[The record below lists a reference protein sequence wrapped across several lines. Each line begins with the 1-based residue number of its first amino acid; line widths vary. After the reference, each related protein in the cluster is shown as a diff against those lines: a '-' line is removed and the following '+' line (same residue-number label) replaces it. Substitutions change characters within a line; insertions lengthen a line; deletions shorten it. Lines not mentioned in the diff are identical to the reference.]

1 MPQWMDNMQLRL
13 TRKRAGVLPKA
24 LERLQVGLGASARAG
39 ARGHR
44 ATATLGCCVSIS
56 VGPFTPMAPS
66 ELSQWGCLS
75 LTPSL
80 HLAAGPQTSRAA
92 GPLQLVQ
99 VQVDGVPEGI
109 SLTCPFQCFS
119 KILLSAATRRVVW
132 AWSTCSPSGGRRP
145 CRRSPGLVVCP
156 LICPAQVQHQHPFV
170 FFLSCFSLTAQT
182 PLLRQI
188 KTTSEWPSR
197 GSRAGLLQPHT

>member
-24 LERLQVGLGASARAG
+24 LGRLQVGLGASARAG

-44 ATATLGCCVSIS
+44 ATATLGCRVSIS

-80 HLAAGPQTSRAA
+80 HLAAGPQTARAA

-109 SLTCPFQCFS
+109 SLTCPSSAFPKFCCLQPRGGWCGPGAPAAPVGGGDLVDAAQGS
-119 KILLSAATRRVVW
+119 LSA
-132 AWSTCSPSGGRRP
+132 P
-145 CRRSPGLVVCP
+145 
-156 LICPAQVQHQHPFV
+156 
-170 FFLSCFSLTAQT
+170 
-182 PLLRQI
+182 
-188 KTTSEWPSR
+188 
-197 GSRAGLLQPHT
+197 